1 MTATAPQP
9 CSDGGSFGFTQTT
22 TIGAIT
28 RIGTVWLATMYGSRP
43 RCASR
48 ECTSPTASAKP
59 TTAPIAKPTTASFAV
74 KSALWRSTEP
84 RLGWL
89 TCAGSANALAIV
101 QTCGIEVLSTTNG
114 HDQPADDQIRR

>member
-48 ECTSPTASAKP
+48 EWTRPTASANP
-59 TTAPIAKPTTASFAV
+59 TTAPIANPTTASLPV
-74 KSALWRSTEP
+74 KSALCTSTDPSE
-84 RLGWL
+84 GWF
-89 TCAGSANALAIV
+89 TCAGSANAFAIV
-101 QTCGIEVLSTTNG
+101 QMCGIDVRSTTNG
-114 HDQPADDQIRR
+114 HVQPADDQIRR